1 MKIFI
6 FADMEGI
13 SGVVDPTFLHPGE
26 SNYEA
31 GCRLMAHDVGR
42 DRVQRD
48 LCRIPVALV
57 TGDEAAA
64 KSHRETIAIP
74 NGRNLPVS

>member
-6 FADMEGI
+6 SADMEGI

-26 SNYEA
+26 SNYDA

-48 LCRIPVALV
+48 LCGIVRGSGSP
-57 TGDEAAA
+57 
-64 KSHRETIAIP
+64 
-74 NGRNLPVS
+74 RNRRRSCG